1 MQIDLGHDV
10 AMTSPRRFTPAAI
23 VAAALVLAACGG
35 SSDGGATDTVATPVA
50 TEPAPVETEPAPVE
64 TEPAPVETEP
74 APVETQPA
82 PVETDPAP
90 VETDPAPVETEPE
103 PVATEAAGAGA
114 DPSCLVGEW
123 IVTEDELNAYYDSIE
138 GSFPEGPA
146 PAFDIAGNV
155 LLTFTETDY
164 IYVADFDLTLDI
176 AGQSGTGDTRG
187 TVSGT
192 WDVVDGRVVTTL
204 GSSDLDVFI
213 SIGGVTLSGS
223 EFANGLLDT
232 APINDAAFDCAGPT
246 ISFQTSEVGGPGH
259 DVLLTSA

>member
-35 SSDGGATDTVATPVA
+35 SSNEGATDTVATPVA

-74 APVETQPA
+74 APV
-82 PVETDPAP
+82 
-90 VETDPAPVETEPE
+90 
-103 PVATEAAGAGA
+103 ATAATGV

-123 IVTEDELNAYYDSIE
+123 IVTEDELNKYYDSIE
-138 GSFPEGPA
+138 GSFPEGTPA
-146 PAFDIAGNV
+146 PTFDIAGNV

-164 IYVADFDLTLDI
+164 VYVADFDLTLDV
-176 AGQSGTGDTRG
+176 AGQSGTGDTMG
-187 TVSGT
+187 TVTGT
-192 WDVVDGRVVTTL
+192 WGVVDGLVVTTF
-204 GSSDLDVFI
+204 GESDLDVVI

-223 EFANGLLDT
+223 EFANGLLDS

-259 DVLLTSA
+259 DVLLTPA